1 MSIHGLIMDYQL
13 NLPSILR
20 RTEQLYFDREIV
32 SRLPDKS
39 LHRYTIGEMVPR
51 AKRLAVAL
59 RKLGLEDGYRVAT
72 FCWNHSQHLEAY
84 MGIPCAGGV
93 LHTLNLR
100 LHENDLSYIANHAGD
115 KIAIVD
121 EMVRLGLPPGNPFFG
136 EAGDAGPGRGCR
148 LPPRAHRRRGGSRP

>member
-1 MSIHGLIMDYQL
+1 
-13 NLPSILR
+13 
-20 RTEQLYFDREIV
+20 
-32 SRLPDKS
+32 
-39 LHRYTIGEMVPR
+39 
-51 AKRLAVAL
+51 
-59 RKLGLEDGYRVAT
+59 

-121 EMVRLGLPPGNPFFG
+121 DVLWELFDKFRGKVDFKHVIVVRNGGRPLPPGTIDYEELLADSDESKFEYRDIDEREAAAMCYTSGTTGNPKG
-136 EAGDAGPGRGCR
+136 V
-148 LPPRAHRRRGGSRP
+148 LMSHRAIVLHSMASG